1 MPARLT
7 PIEPP
12 TPTALITGDPRRA
25 FALAGELMV
34 QPKMSHQARG
44 LWGYTGVTGAG
55 MPLTV
60 QSTGIGPASAA
71 AVLGDLALLG
81 VKRLVRLGTCIAP
94 PELHAPGAE
103 LVVES
108 AIGLDGVS
116 LSLGP
121 ANGRTRPDPELLHLI
136 SGVAPP
142 AIVSGH
148 DLPGRLDPLGRA
160 PAEGASIRDLQTAAT
175 FAICANLGIEAAA
188 VLLVTGDG
196 DEPGLPETVVNEHLT
211 AVGRRVLERLEKP

>member
-1 MPARLT
+1 MPAHLT

-25 FALAGELMV
+25 FALAGELTV

-44 LWGYTGVTGAG
+44 LWGYTGVTESG

-60 QSTGIGPASAA
+60 QSTGVGPTSAA

-81 VKRLVRLGTCIAP
+81 VKRVIRLGTCIAP
-94 PELHAPGAE
+94 STLHLPGAE

-116 LSLGP
+116 LSLGSEH
-121 ANGRTRPDPELLHLI
+121 GRSGPDPELLHLI
-136 SGVAPP
+136 SGVAPS
-142 AIVSGH
+142 AVVSGH
-148 DLPGRLDPLGRA
+148 DLPARLDPVGRA

-175 FAICANLGIEAAA
+175 FAICAKLGIEAAA
-188 VLLVTGDG
+188 VLLVTGEG
-196 DEPGLPETVVNEHLT
+196 DDPGLPEAIVSEHLT
-211 AVGRRVLERLEKP
+211 GVGRRVLERLEKT